1 MPNYYIGGGKGAYT
15 HRHIER
21 AKNEL
26 AEQAKNVEKPESRG
40 EKAGEKAGG
49 YYVTLQYL
57 DTQRD
62 NEPVNIRVFVWGNSR
77 VNALHLSLNLPEVQN
92 FILRA
97 KDLGFSPDHFVVP
110 SGLVSTLTLEGLVS
124 KQGW

>member
-21 AKNEL
+21 AKTEL
-26 AEQAKNVEKPESRG
+26 AEQAAVEVKPEPKG
-40 EKAGEKAGG
+40 EKAAGF
-49 YYVTLQYL
+49 YVTLQYL
-57 DTQRD
+57 DSAKD

-77 VNALHLSLNLPEVQN
+77 VNALHLSLNLPEVQK

>member
-1 MPNYYIGGGKGAYT
+1 MPNYYIGGKGAYT

-21 AKNEL
+21 AKIEL
-26 AEQAKNVEKPESRG
+26 AEQAQAEVKTESRG

-57 DTQRD
+57 DQKKD

-77 VNALHLSLNLPEVQN
+77 VNALHLSLNLPEVQD
-92 FILRA
+92 FIHQA
-97 KDLGFSPDHFVVP
+97 KDLGFAPDHFVVP

>member
-21 AKNEL
+21 AKTEL
-26 AEQAKNVEKPESRG
+26 AEQAAVEVKPEPKG
-40 EKAGEKAGG
+40 EKAAGF
-49 YYVTLQYL
+49 YVTLQYL
-57 DTQRD
+57 DSAKD

-77 VNALHLSLNLPEVQN
+77 INALHLALRLPVVRD
-92 FILRA
+92 FILGA
-97 KDLGFSPDHFVVP
+97 KDLGFEPESFVSP
-110 SGLVSTLTLEGLVS
+110 SGLVSSLTEEGLVS